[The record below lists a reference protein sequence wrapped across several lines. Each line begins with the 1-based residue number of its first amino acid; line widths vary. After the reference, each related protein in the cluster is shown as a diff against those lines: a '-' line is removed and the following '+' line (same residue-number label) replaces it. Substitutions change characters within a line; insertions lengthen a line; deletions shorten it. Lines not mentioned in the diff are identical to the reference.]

1 LKSRDHEIN
10 LMSSDVIA
18 INGCS
23 SMETMDST
31 KSIYV
36 QEIVGVITGIKRG
49 EDVELLQGRVTV
61 ATGRQTFGGKGQRN
75 VTQARDSGSK
85 FAKGA

>member
-1 LKSRDHEIN
+1 
-10 LMSSDVIA
+10 MSSDVIA

-75 VTQARDSGSK
+75 VSASLQRAREASAAVKTGMS
-85 FAKGA
+85 